1 MTTTREAGERGVH
14 LRDYWQVIWLGKWM
28 ILAISLVVITLVAVA
43 TFVQTP
49 IYRAKAEIEIQPR
62 PKSLNPAA
70 DFSQL
75 GTSGWA
81 WAAEDRYIN
90 TQMEII
96 ASRTIAQAAIDELGL
111 QNSPRFASLKDPARA
126 LASRVRAELKLDT
139 YVLVISI
146 EDPDP
151 AMAKLLVNGIARA
164 YIDTNIESAL
174 ANARRIIDELY
185 AQVEPIK
192 ASIAAKEKSRID
204 LARNSAFYIPETQE
218 STLEDRLRKL
228 QNELTEVQI
237 RRGERE
243 AIFNAIEEIEMR
255 GESYDALPQVAN
267 DPTVKSLKDQAFSL
281 KQQIEELSLSYR
293 EEHPKL
299 IAARAA
305 LADIPNN
312 IEEETAKIITNIK
325 TEYAIDQRREV
336 DLQRQLR
343 TAREEGLGLSQSSS
357 QISTIDAEI
366 KEDRRI
372 YELIT
377 ARIKEID
384 LNQETLVNNV
394 RLLEEAILPTSPV
407 RPRRALNIAAGIM
420 LGLFLGVGTVFFVDY
435 LDNTIKTSEDI
446 ERFLKIPMLAMVPK
460 IHKDSESAV
469 KEAFQTLR
477 TSILFASKGRS
488 LKTMLV
494 TSAGPG
500 EGKSRTVINLAKTLA
515 SAGDQVVL
523 VDCDLRRPTVHSNL
537 GLERSG
543 GLTNY
548 LLDGD
553 GGNAWMR
560 YLKEAPDIDNL
571 KVLTCGTLPPNPV
584 ELFGSERFSELIEQL
599 RENFSWLLIDS
610 PPLASLSDSVVLGSL
625 VEMTVMVIKHTQN
638 DRELIRRT
646 TDQLRKV
653 NANVVG
659 AVLNAVD
666 LKRAGY
672 HDYYYTLYHYNTDQG
687 SQTRKRKK
695 ARLAGRRMSS

>member
-1 MTTTREAGERGVH
+1 MTTTAEAGEREVH
-14 LRDYWQVIWLGKWM
+14 LRDYWKVLWLGKWM
-28 ILAISLVVITLVAVA
+28 ILAIALVVITLVAVA
-43 TFVQTP
+43 TFIQTP
-49 IYRAKAEIEIQPR
+49 IYRAKAEVWIQPR

-75 GTSGWA
+75 GTSSWA
-81 WAAEDRYIN
+81 WAAEERYIN

-96 ASRTIAQAAIDELGL
+96 GSRAIAQAAIDELGL
-111 QNSPRFASLKDPARA
+111 GSAPRFASLKDPARS
-126 LASRVRAELKLDT
+126 LAARVRVDLKMDT
-139 YVLVISI
+139 YVLEIAI
-146 EDPDP
+146 EDADP
-151 AMAKLLVNGIARA
+151 AMAQLLVNGIVEA
-164 YIDTNIESAL
+164 YIEANIESARAAASHIVEDL
-174 ANARRIIDELY
+174 YDEVQPIRDRI
-185 AQVEPIK
+185 
-192 ASIAAKEKSRID
+192 AKQEQARID
-204 LARNSAFYIPETQE
+204 LARDSAFYIPKTQE
-218 STLEDRLRKL
+218 STLENRLKQL

-243 AIFNAIEEIEMR
+243 AIFNAIEEIEQR
-255 GESYDALPQVAN
+255 GESYEALPLVAN
-267 DPTVKSLKDQAFSL
+267 NPTIQSLKSRSFTL
-281 KQQIEELSLSYR
+281 QQQLEELSLSYR
-293 EEHPKL
+293 DEHPKI
-299 IAARAA
+299 IAAQSA
-305 LADIPNN
+305 LAEIPGK

-336 DLQRQLR
+336 DLQQQLR
-343 TAREEGLGLSQSSS
+343 TARMDGLGLSQASS

-366 KEDRRI
+366 REDRRI

-377 ARIKEID
+377 TRIKEID

-394 RLLEEAILPTSPV
+394 RLLEEAILPESPV
-407 RPRRALNIAAGIM
+407 RPRRTLNLAAGII
-420 LGLFLGVGTVFFVDY
+420 LGLFLGIGTVFFVDY

-446 ERFLKIPMLAMVPK
+446 ERFLKLPMLAMVPK
-460 IHKDSESAV
+460 LQKDSVAAV

-488 LKTMLV
+488 LKTLLV

-500 EGKSRTVINLAKTLA
+500 EGKSRTIVNLAKTLA

-523 VDCDLRRPTVHSNL
+523 IDGDLRRPTVHTYF
-537 GLERSG
+537 GIERSG

-548 LLDGD
+548 LLNGE
-553 GGNAWMR
+553 GGNAWLR
-560 YLKEAPDIDNL
+560 YLKDAPEDENL

-584 ELFGSERFSELIEQL
+584 ELFGSQRFAEMIEHL
-599 RENFSWLLIDS
+599 RENFSWVLIDS
-610 PPLASLSDSVVLGSL
+610 PPLASLSDSIVLGSML
-625 VEMTVMVIKHTQN
+625 EMTVVVIKHTQN

-672 HDYYYTLYHYNTDQG
+672 HDYYYTMYHYNTGQG
-687 SQTRKRKK
+687 AQVKKKRK
-695 ARLAGRRMSS
+695 ARPVGRRMSS